1 VTIASPCVCLITDR
15 RRLAGDARTTR
26 ESVLAL
32 ERWLDGAVDRVDL
45 IQIREPDLAGG
56 VLAGLVQRVSER
68 ARGSRT
74 TILVN
79 DRVDVALAADAGGV
93 HLKAGGPPT
102 GRVRALGP
110 ADWTVGRAAHS
121 LEEVRRED
129 EVSYLMFGTVF
140 ATSSKR
146 ADAPLQGLV
155 GLERAVRQ
163 ARVPVLAIGGMT
175 PERAGQC
182 ARVGAAGV
190 AAIGAFLEPGQD
202 PAGLGLQTA
211 ATAFRE
217 AMMDLINT

>member
-1 VTIASPCVCLITDR
+1 MKIASPCVCLITDR
-15 RRLAGDARTTR
+15 RRLAAAARTTR

-45 IQIREPDLAGG
+45 IQIREPDLDAG
-56 VLAGLVQRVSER
+56 VLADLVRRMSAR

-79 DRVDVALAADAGGV
+79 DRADVALAADAGGV
-93 HLKAGGPPT
+93 HLKSGGPPT
-102 GRVRALGP
+102 HRVRALGP
-110 ADWTVGRAAHS
+110 ADWVVGRSAHS
-121 LEEVRRED
+121 VDDVRRED

-140 ATSSKR
+140 ATASKR
-146 ADAPLQGLV
+146 LDAPLQGLQ
-155 GLERAVRQ
+155 GLERAVRH

-182 ARVGAAGV
+182 VKAGAAGV
-190 AAIGAFLEPGQD
+190 AAIGAFLHPGQD
-202 PAGLGLQTA
+202 STGLGLQAA

-217 AMMDLINT
+217 AMMSLINT